1 MQKITVIYDNSLY
14 VWYWLQPLI
23 WASKELKKRGV
34 DVSFAGIPSIN
45 ALFHEDWRKQFSSIR
60 KTDIVFLAFHQK
72 SDFCLLPK
80 KERICILNGLRKK
93 NIKIVWL
100 DCSDSTGT
108 CLFDVLPY
116 VDLYLKK
123 QVLKDKYQYMNP
135 MIGQRIYI
143 DYYVKSLG
151 LEGIEDETTS
161 GIIENIDDI
170 HKIDVSW
177 NVSLWNNSRGRGLQ
191 KLYKLL
197 AIDTF
202 QEKDCYPAESKRNI
216 KIFFNGTIP
225 NQDNALT
232 YQRKELIRL
241 ITSLEQGNCE
251 ASSDLLRRDVYVDK
265 MKRSLLLPSPYG
277 WGEVC
282 SRDFEIFQLGGCLVK
297 PSMEHLETF
306 PNLYIPEV
314 TYIPLNWDFSNFDE
328 IISRTSTEEKIKKIK
343 EIAKNGQQQFLKYRR
358 RTRVGYELADHLCFV
373 LKKHGI

>member
-1 MQKITVIYDNSLY
+1 MQKITVIYDNTSY
-14 VWYWLQPLI
+14 VWYWLQPLL
-23 WASKELKKRGV
+23 WASKELRKRGF
-34 DVSFAGIPSIN
+34 DVSFSGIPSIN
-45 ALFHEDWRKQFSSIR
+45 ALLHEDWRKQFCHIK
-60 KTDIVFLAFHQK
+60 KTDIVFIAFHQK
-72 SDFCLLPK
+72 SEFCLLPQK
-80 KERICILNGLRKK
+80 DRISILKDIRNK

-123 QVLKDKYQYMNP
+123 QVLKDKHQYMKP

-143 DYYVKSLG
+143 DYYAKSLG

-161 GIIENIDDI
+161 GTIENVDDI

-177 NVSLWNNSRGRGLQ
+177 NVSLWNNPRSGALR

-197 AIDTF
+197 AKDSF
-202 QEKDCYPAESKRNI
+202 REKDCYPAESKRDI

-232 YQRKELIRL
+232 YQRKELIKL
-241 ITSLEQGNCE
+241 INHLEQDDCE
-251 ASSDLLRRDVYVDK
+251 APTDLLQRDVYVDK

-297 PSMEHLETF
+297 PSMEHLVTF

-314 TYIPLNWDFSNFDE
+314 TYIPLNWNFSNFDE
-328 IISRTSTEEKIKKIK
+328 IISRTSTAEGIAKVK
-343 EIAKNGQQQFLKYRR
+343 EIAKNGQQQFLRYRR
-358 RTRVGYELADHLCFV
+358 RNNIGKELADHLCFV
-373 LKKHGI
+373 LKEHGI